1 MNDTE
6 TDRNKERMPELPDL
20 LHMQTY
26 LRTHVVGKTI
36 VAAEVRQPVV
46 VRNAIGDPP
55 ELVLKSLAITAVNV
69 NGPFIR
75 FTISS
80 TLELIMNLM
89 LAGRIQ
95 HQRKP
100 DKTLGHLCMVL
111 HLSDGTRLN
120 ICDEQK
126 MMKIYFVHTGVYNA
140 IPNYTK
146 LGLPVMDAAFTPEAL
161 VAAAHEHSRKQ
172 VRVFI
177 NDHTILNSIGNAYAD
192 EILFAAGIHPKTI
205 VASLTEAEL
214 HTLHAAVGRVIAEG
228 AEAVSAANEPIHVK
242 VRDHMKVR
250 NRKGQPCPR
259 CGTVI
264 RREGVRGYDVFFCPK
279 CQPVR
284 RKVFIDWSTLP
295 PPDGSG
301 ERCE

>member
-1 MNDTE
+1 
-6 TDRNKERMPELPDL
+6 MPELPDL
-20 LHMQTY
+20 LHMQQY
-26 LRTHVVGKTI
+26 LRAHVVGRTI
-36 VAAEVRQPVV
+36 TTAEVRQPIVL
-46 VRNAIGDPP
+46 RNAIGDPP
-55 ELVLKSLAITAVNV
+55 ELVLKTLTITGLTV

-80 TLELIMNLM
+80 TLELVVNLM

-120 ICDEQK
+120 FCDEQK
-126 MMKIYFVHTGVYNA
+126 MMKVYLVHSGVYNA
-140 IPNYTK
+140 IPNYTR
-146 LGLPVMDAAFTPEAL
+146 LGLPIMEPAFTEDAL
-161 VAAAHEHSRKQ
+161 LLAAKEHSRKQ

-205 VASLTEAEL
+205 VASLSSEDLRKL
-214 HTLHAAVGRVIAEG
+214 HTAITDVMAEG
-228 AEAVSAANEPIHVK
+228 ITAVAQANQPIHVK

-250 NRKGQPCPR
+250 NRKGLPCPK
-259 CGTVI
+259 CGTTI
-264 RREGVRGYDVFFCPK
+264 RREGVRGYDVFFCPT

-284 RKVFIDWSTLP
+284 RKVFIDWSTIP
-295 PPDGSG
+295 PAGDP
-301 ERCE
+301 E

>member
-1 MNDTE
+1 
-6 TDRNKERMPELPDL
+6 
-20 LHMQTY
+20 MQKH
-26 LRTHVVGKTI
+26 LRAHVVGQTI
-36 VAAEVRQPVV
+36 VAAEVRQPIVL
-46 VRNAIGDPP
+46 RNAVGDPP
-55 ELVLKSLAITAVNV
+55 EHVLKSLTITAVNV

-95 HQRKP
+95 HQLKP

-111 HLSDGTRLN
+111 HLSDSTRLN

-126 MMKIYFVHTGVYNA
+126 MMKIYFVHSGVYSS

-146 LGLPVMDAAFTPEAL
+146 LGLPIMDPAFTAEAL
-161 VAAAHEHSRKQ
+161 AAAAQEHSRKQ

-205 VASLTEAEL
+205 VASLTGEEL
-214 HTLHAAVGRVIAEG
+214 QKLHAAVIGVMADGVRAV
-228 AEAVSAANEPIHVK
+228 AEAGQPIHIK

-250 NRKGQPCPR
+250 NRKGQPCLH
-259 CGTVI
+259 CGTII
-264 RREGVRGYDVFFCPK
+264 RREGVRGYDVFFCPT

-295 PPDGSG
+295 PPAPPDAD
-301 ERCE
+301 CE

>member
-1 MNDTE
+1 
-6 TDRNKERMPELPDL
+6 
-20 LHMQTY
+20 MQKH
-26 LRTHVVGKTI
+26 LRAHVVGQTI
-36 VAAEVRQPVV
+36 LAAEVRQPIVL
-46 VRNAIGDPP
+46 RNAVGDPP
-55 ELVLKSLAITAVNV
+55 EHVLKSLTITAVNV
-69 NGPFIR
+69 HGPFIR

-89 LAGRIQ
+89 LAGQIQ
-95 HQRKP
+95 HQLKP

-111 HLSDGTRLN
+111 HLSDSTRLN

-126 MMKIYFVHTGVYNA
+126 MMKIYFVHTGVYSA

-146 LGLPVMDAAFTPEAL
+146 LGLSIMESSFTVDAL
-161 VAAAHEHSRKQ
+161 AAAAGEHSRKQ

-205 VASLTEAEL
+205 VASLTADDLQKL
-214 HTLHAAVGRVIAEG
+214 HTAITTVMADGIRAVA
-228 AEAVSAANEPIHVK
+228 AANQPIHVK

-250 NRKGQPCPR
+250 NRKGLPCSQ
-259 CGTVI
+259 CGTII
-264 RREGVRGYDVFFCPK
+264 RREGVRGYDVFFCPT

-295 PPDGSG
+295 PPD

>member
-1 MNDTE
+1 
-6 TDRNKERMPELPDL
+6 MPELPDL
-20 LHMQTY
+20 LHMHTY
-26 LRTHVVGKTI
+26 LRTHVVGQTI
-36 VAAEVRQPVV
+36 IAAEVRQPIVL
-46 VRNAIGDPP
+46 RNAVGDPP
-55 ELVLKSLAITAVNV
+55 ELALKSMTITAVHV
-69 NGPFIR
+69 HGPFIR
-75 FTISS
+75 FTIGS

-100 DKTLGHLCMVL
+100 DKTLGHLCMVM
-111 HLSDGTRLN
+111 HLADGTRLN

-126 MMKIYFVHTGVYNA
+126 MMKVYFVHSGAYTS
-140 IPNYTK
+140 IPQYTK
-146 LGLPVMDAAFTPEAL
+146 LGLPIMDPAFTAEAF
-161 VAAAHEHSRKQ
+161 AAAAREHSRKQ

-205 VASLTEAEL
+205 VASLTPAEL
-214 HTLHAAVGRVIAEG
+214 QTLHAAVTGVMADGVR
-228 AEAVSAANEPIHVK
+228 AVAAANQPIHIK

-259 CGTVI
+259 CGTII
-264 RREGVRGYDVFFCPK
+264 RREGVRGYDVFFCPT

-284 RKVFIDWSTLP
+284 RKVFIDWATLP
-295 PPDGSG
+295 PPEPQGSD
-301 ERCE
+301 CE

>member
-1 MNDTE
+1 
-6 TDRNKERMPELPDL
+6 MPELPDL
-20 LHMQTY
+20 LHMQKY
-26 LRTHVVGKTI
+26 LRAHVIGQTI
-36 VAAEVRQPVV
+36 VAAEVRQPIVL
-46 VRNAIGDPP
+46 RNAVGDPP
-55 ELVLKSLAITAVNV
+55 ELALKSMTITAVNAE
-69 NGPFIR
+69 GPFIR
-75 FTISS
+75 FTIGS
-80 TLELIMNLM
+80 TLELITNLM

-100 DKTLGHLCMVL
+100 DSTLGHLCMVL
-111 HLSDGTRLN
+111 HLADGTRLN

-126 MMKIYFVHTGVYNA
+126 MMKIYFVHSGVYTS

-146 LGLPVMDAAFTPEAL
+146 LGLPIMDPAFTADAFM
-161 VAAAHEHSRKQ
+161 AAAREHTRKQ

-177 NDHTILNSIGNAYAD
+177 NDHTVLNSIGNAYAD

-205 VASLTEAEL
+205 VASLTGEEL
-214 HTLHAAVGRVIAEG
+214 HTLHAAIGSVMAEG
-228 AEAVSAANEPIHVK
+228 VRAVDAAGQPIHVK

-259 CGTVI
+259 CGTII
-264 RREGVRGYDVFFCPK
+264 RREGVRGYDVFFCPT

-295 PPDGSG
+295 PPEAPGKD
-301 ERCE
+301 CE

>member
-1 MNDTE
+1 
-6 TDRNKERMPELPDL
+6 MPELPDL
-20 LHMQTY
+20 FHMLTY
-26 LRTHVVGKTI
+26 LRAHVVGQTI
-36 VAAEVRQPVV
+36 VAAEVRQPIVL
-46 VRNAIGDPP
+46 RNAVGDPP
-55 ELVLKSLAITAVNV
+55 ELALKSMTITAVHV
-69 NGPFIR
+69 HGPFIR

-111 HLSDGTRLN
+111 HLADSTRLN

-126 MMKIYFVHTGVYNA
+126 MMKVYFVHSGVYTS
-140 IPNYTK
+140 IPQYAT
-146 LGLPVMDAAFTPEAL
+146 LGLPVMDPAFTADAL
-161 VAAAHEHSRKQ
+161 AATAREHSRKQ

-192 EILFAAGIHPKTI
+192 EILFAAGIHPKTL
-205 VASLTEAEL
+205 VASLTAAEL
-214 HTLHAAVGRVIAEG
+214 HALHAAVT
-228 AEAVSAANEPIHVK
+228 AVLADGLRAVAAANQPIHVK

-259 CGTVI
+259 CGTII
-264 RREGVRGYDVFFCPK
+264 RREGVRGYDVFFCPT

-295 PPDGSG
+295 PHGSAAG
-301 ERCE
+301 TPEQDCE

>member
-1 MNDTE
+1 
-6 TDRNKERMPELPDL
+6 MPELPDL
-20 LHMQTY
+20 LHMQKY
-26 LRTHVVGKTI
+26 LRAQVVGQTI
-36 VAAEVRQPVV
+36 TAAEVRQPIVL
-46 VRNAIGDPP
+46 RNAVGDPP
-55 ELVLKSLAITAVNV
+55 ELALKALTITAVNV
-69 NGPFIR
+69 HGPFIR

-111 HLSDGTRLN
+111 HFSDNTRLN
-120 ICDEQK
+120 FCDEQK
-126 MMKIYFVHTGVYNA
+126 MMKIYFVHSGVYTA
-140 IPNYTK
+140 IPNYAN
-146 LGLPVMDAAFTPEAL
+146 LGLPIMEPSFTPEAL
-161 VAAAHEHSRKQ
+161 FAAAKEHSRKQ

-205 VASLTEAEL
+205 VASLSEAEL
-214 HTLHAAVGRVIAEG
+214 RNLHMAVTDVMADGIH
-228 AEAVSAANEPIHVK
+228 AVAAANEPIHIK
-242 VRDHMKVR
+242 VRDHLKVR
-250 NRKGQPCPR
+250 NKRGQPCPR
-259 CGTVI
+259 CGTII
-264 RREGVRGYDVFFCPK
+264 RREGVRGYDVFFCPT

-295 PPDGSG
+295 PPAEPG

>member
-1 MNDTE
+1 
-6 TDRNKERMPELPDL
+6 MPELPDL
-20 LHMQTY
+20 LHMQHY
-26 LRTHVVGKTI
+26 LRAHVVGQTI
-36 VAAEVRQPVV
+36 TTAEVRQPIVL
-46 VRNAIGDPP
+46 RNAIGDPP
-55 ELVLKSLAITAVNV
+55 ELILKAMTITGLTV

-80 TLELIMNLM
+80 TLELVVNLM

-100 DKTLGHLCMVL
+100 DKTLGHLCIVL

-120 ICDEQK
+120 FCDEQK
-126 MMKIYFVHTGVYNA
+126 MMKVYLVHTGVYNP
-140 IPNYTK
+140 IPNYTR
-146 LGLPVMDAAFTPEAL
+146 LGLPIMEPAFTEEAL
-161 VAAAHEHSRKQ
+161 QLAAKEHSRKQ

-192 EILFAAGIHPKTI
+192 EILFAAGIHPKTV
-205 VASLTEAEL
+205 VASLSPEEIK
-214 HTLHAAVGRVIAEG
+214 TLHGAITDVMTQGIKAVK
-228 AEAVSAANEPIHVK
+228 EANQPIHIK

-250 NRKGQPCPR
+250 NRKGLPCPK
-259 CGTVI
+259 CGTII
-264 RREGVRGYDVFFCPK
+264 RREGVRGYDVFFCPT

-295 PPDGSG
+295 PAGDP
-301 ERCE
+301 E

>member
-1 MNDTE
+1 
-6 TDRNKERMPELPDL
+6 MPELPDL
-20 LHMQTY
+20 LHMQKY
-26 LRTHVVGKTI
+26 LRANVVGQTI
-36 VAAEVRQPVV
+36 TSAEVRQPIVL
-46 VRNAIGDPP
+46 RNAIGDPP
-55 ELVLKSLAITAVNV
+55 EFVLRSLSITAVTV

-80 TLELIMNLM
+80 TLELVVNLM

-100 DKTLGHLCMVL
+100 DKTLGHLCLVL
-111 HLSDGTRLN
+111 HLSDSTRLN

-126 MMKIYFVHTGVYNA
+126 MMKVYLVHTGVYNA
-140 IPNYTK
+140 IPNYTR
-146 LGLPVMDAAFTPEAL
+146 LGLPIMEPAFTPDAL
-161 VAAAHEHSRKQ
+161 LQAAQDNSRKQ

-205 VASLTEAEL
+205 VASLSPEEIRKL
-214 HTLHAAVGRVIAEG
+214 HTAITDVMTAGIKAVE
-228 AEAVSAANEPIHVK
+228 EARQPIHIK

-250 NRKGQPCPR
+250 NRKGLPCLQ
-259 CGTVI
+259 CNTII
-264 RREGVRGYDVFFCPK
+264 RREGVRGYDVFFCPT

-295 PPDGSG
+295 SPVDPA
-301 ERCE
+301 

>member
-1 MNDTE
+1 
-6 TDRNKERMPELPDL
+6 MPELPDL
-20 LHMQTY
+20 LHMQKY
-26 LRTHVVGKTI
+26 LRAHVVGQTI
-36 VAAEVRQPVV
+36 AAAELRQPIVL
-46 VRNAIGDPP
+46 RNAVGDPP
-55 ELVLKSLAITAVNV
+55 EFVLKSLAITAVNV
-69 NGPFIR
+69 HGPFIR

-126 MMKIYFVHTGVYNA
+126 MMKIYFVHSGVYTS

-146 LGLPVMDAAFTPEAL
+146 LGLPIMEPSFTLEAFT
-161 VAAAHEHSRKQ
+161 AAAQEHSRKQ

-205 VASLTEAEL
+205 VASLTGEDL
-214 HTLHAAVGRVIAEG
+214 QKLHAAVAGVMADGIR
-228 AEAVSAANEPIHVK
+228 AVAAANQPMHIK

-250 NRKGQPCPR
+250 NRKGQPCLH
-259 CGTVI
+259 CGTII
-264 RREGVRGYDVFFCPK
+264 RREGVRGYDVFFCPT
-279 CQPVR
+279 CQPAR
-284 RKVFIDWSTLP
+284 RKVFVDWSTLP
-295 PPDGSG
+295 PPASPGTD
-301 ERCE
+301 CE

>member
-1 MNDTE
+1 
-6 TDRNKERMPELPDL
+6 MPEIPDL
-20 LHMQTY
+20 LHMQKY
-26 LRTHVVGKTI
+26 LRAHVVGQTI
-36 VAAEVRQPVV
+36 TAADVRQPIVL
-46 VRNAIGDPP
+46 RNAVGDPP
-55 ELVLKSLAITAVNV
+55 ELALKALTITDVNV
-69 NGPFIR
+69 HGPFLR

-80 TLELIMNLM
+80 TLELIINLM

-111 HLSDGTRLN
+111 HFADSTRLN
-120 ICDEQK
+120 VCDEQK
-126 MMKIYFVHTGVYNA
+126 MMKIYFVHSGVYNA
-140 IPNYTK
+140 VPGFTK
-146 LGLPVMDAAFTPEAL
+146 LGLPIMDPAFTPEAL
-161 VAAAHEHSRKQ
+161 VATAHEHSRKQ

-205 VASLTEAEL
+205 VASLSETEIRA
-214 HTLHAAVGRVIAEG
+214 LHAAIGTVIAEG
-228 AEAVSAANEPIHVK
+228 TEAVERAREPIHVK

-264 RREGVRGYDVFFCPK
+264 RREGVRGYDVFFCPA

-295 PPDGSG
+295 PPADPP

>member
-1 MNDTE
+1 
-6 TDRNKERMPELPDL
+6 MPELPDL
-20 LHMQTY
+20 LHMQKY
-26 LRTHVVGKTI
+26 LRAHVVGQTI
-36 VAAEVRQPVV
+36 VAAEVRQPIVL
-46 VRNAIGDPP
+46 RNAVGDPP
-55 ELVLKSLAITAVNV
+55 ELALKALTITAVNV
-69 NGPFIR
+69 HGPFIR

-89 LAGRIQ
+89 LAGLIQ

-111 HLSDGTRLN
+111 HFADNTRLN

-126 MMKIYFVHTGVYNA
+126 MMKVYFVHSGVYNA
-140 IPNYTK
+140 IPNYSS
-146 LGLPVMDAAFTPEAL
+146 LGLPIMEPSFTPEAL
-161 VAAAHEHSRKQ
+161 LAAAKEHSRKQ

-192 EILFAAGIHPKTI
+192 EILFAAGIHPKTT
-205 VASLTEAEL
+205 VASLQEAEL
-214 HTLHAAVGRVIAEG
+214 QKLHAAIIQVMTDGIH
-228 AEAVSAANEPIHVK
+228 AVAAANEPIHVK

-250 NRKGQPCPR
+250 NRKGQPCPQ

-264 RREGVRGYDVFFCPK
+264 RREGVRGYDVFFCPT

-295 PPDGSG
+295 PPDGPG